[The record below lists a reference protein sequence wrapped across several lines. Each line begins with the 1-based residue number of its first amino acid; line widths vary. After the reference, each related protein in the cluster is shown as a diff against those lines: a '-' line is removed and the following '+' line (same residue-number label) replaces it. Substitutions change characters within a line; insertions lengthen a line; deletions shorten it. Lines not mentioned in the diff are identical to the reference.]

1 MSTSPADLLGE
12 SLAALA
18 GVAPSDVDALA
29 RVGASALVAGRAE
42 LACKVFRGLSALE
55 PAVPAHRLHLAAA
68 ERAHGNLAAALSALD
83 SVIADTAADDAVKVH
98 ALLLRAELV
107 ARTDRAAAKGDL
119 ARAKDLAA
127 SSPAAKKAWEQ
138 GA

>member
-1 MSTSPADLLGE
+1 MATSPADLLGE

-18 GVAPSDVDALA
+18 GVEATDVEALA

-55 PAVPAHRLHLAAA
+55 PAVAAHRLHLAAA
-68 ERAHGNLAAALSALD
+68 ERAQGNLAGALAALD
-83 SVIADTAADDAVKVH
+83 SVIADTAAEDGVKVH

-119 ARAKDLAA
+119 ARARDLAA
-127 SSPAAKKAWEQ
+127 RSPAAKKAWEQ